1 MLLWN
6 YCSIIGQ
13 IWLPLADWQA
23 KITKIQVK
31 EVVFME
37 RALLFENVKFCSICR
52 GALPLDYE
60 DELCPACKENQLF
73 SEVKEYIRAGD
84 VTEYQVAEYF
94 NIPRRLV
101 KKWITEGRIEYKEE
115 EEKLD
120 SLHCAHCGT
129 PITFGHLCQKCYR
142 ELNNLERTGFAA
154 FQEGA
159 EDHRMRFLDNE
170 EQ

>member
-1 MLLWN
+1 M
-6 YCSIIGQ
+6 
-13 IWLPLADWQA
+13 D
-23 KITKIQVK
+23 
-31 EVVFME
+31 

-120 SLHCAHCGT
+120 TLHCAHCGIPDRKST
-129 PITFGHLCQKCYR
+129 R
-142 ELNNLERTGFAA
+142 LNSS
-154 FQEGA
+154 
-159 EDHRMRFLDNE
+159 HP
-170 EQ
+170 